1 MVTAGNDYYFR
12 ICFLDPFQGTVL
24 ANFAME
30 KFQAKTA
37 YLLGEAG
44 NEYDQGLINFF
55 EQAFT
60 AAGGKV
66 IKDAFPTNNS
76 DCLLYTSAAGSGPA
90 GQGEGAG
97 GGALLLRGSCVPL
110 GRRACEKLRG

>member
-1 MVTAGNDYYFR
+1 
-12 ICFLDPFQGTVL
+12 
-24 ANFAME
+24 ME

-76 DCLLYTSAAGSGPA
+76 DFNSYLNKA
-90 GQGEGAG
+90 
-97 GGALLLRGSCVPL
+97 
-110 GRRACEKLRG
+110 

>member
-1 MVTAGNDYYFR
+1 
-12 ICFLDPFQGTVL
+12 
-24 ANFAME
+24 ME

-60 AAGGKV
+60 AAERRPGHETTHRYSLAEFGLDPHD
-66 IKDAFPTNNS
+66 IHRRLAGLFDEYHWDNEEKDAHVS
-76 DCLLYTSAAGSGPA
+76 
-90 GQGEGAG
+90 
-97 GGALLLRGSCVPL
+97 
-110 GRRACEKLRG
+110 